1 MWQVQYFI
9 TAMDGVKMDLRAK
22 DQVQPLVS
30 DVMSSLN
37 RCDFLGTAFDKSKL
51 EGWYVREQGMGERV
65 LLPLSGQRC
74 ECCAV
79 CRLPSHVCLHPSFVP
94 CCGDTEARRR
104 ESPGW
109 SPRHDPWANR

>member
-51 EGWYVREQGMGERV
+51 EGWYVREQGG
-65 LLPLSGQRC
+65 GA
-74 ECCAV
+74 CAPAAV
-79 CRLPSHVCLHPSFVP
+79 WV
-94 CCGDTEARRR
+94 A
-104 ESPGW
+104 GW
-109 SPRHDPWANR
+109 SPCHDPAPNQ